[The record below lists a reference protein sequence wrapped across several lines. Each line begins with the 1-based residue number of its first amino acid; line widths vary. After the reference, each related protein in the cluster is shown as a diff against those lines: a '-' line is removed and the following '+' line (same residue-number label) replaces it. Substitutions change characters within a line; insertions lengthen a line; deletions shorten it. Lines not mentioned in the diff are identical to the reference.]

1 MYSIIHRRCKAER
14 FTGVGSGFMDE
25 KIMVSVLLEFY
36 GQLLSEKQLEIM
48 NYYYNDDLS
57 LREVADMIGITRQGV
72 HNTLKRSEG
81 FLREFED
88 KLGLYGKW
96 QEMKA
101 ELEVIEE
108 CLTDIYNENQNS
120 RKSLYVTNK
129 CGTARKA
136 AADMKNKF

>member
-1 MYSIIHRRCKAER
+1 ME
-14 FTGVGSGFMDE
+14 
-25 KIMVSVLLEFY
+25 SVNVCMLLDFY

-48 NYYYNDDLS
+48 NYYYNDDLT
-57 LREVADMIGITRQGV
+57 LREISDIVGITRQGV
-72 HNTLKRSEG
+72 HNTLKRSG
-81 FLREFED
+81 SFLKELER

-96 QEMKA
+96 QKMKE
-101 ELEVIEE
+101 ELCVIEG
-108 CLTDIYNENQNS
+108 CLTDIYNENKNN

>member
-57 LREVADMIGITRQGV
+57 LREIADMIGITRQGV

-108 CLTDIYNENQNS
+108 CLTDIYNG